1 MQIVIFFQIT
11 SQHKDDDY
19 YVETDES
26 QSSDESEH
34 LSSASLSSEVDI
46 AKVEDHSEEEMRP
59 VSETSFPSDVSI
71 AGSDQGHI
79 ETSSEKSS
87 SNGQPVVNMPMSRH
101 PKPPTPIATPRCS
114 SPPSNIFLASNNNTV
129 SEAISNAT
137 NHKDQDQTT
146 TSSTFEDVTA
156 QELFFNIEQLT
167 LQAKESFDFAS
178 KVRQQSL
185 RTANVNREKLSNVG
199 KSVVDNFT
207 TTSKKLEFFKALASS
222 TSTATTKPIK
232 PKSMTTCKQEDNAD
246 QTTAN
251 AGLSSPS
258 SLVKIAKPIKLD
270 LHSNIEPITTTSS
283 SSSSSG
289 LLKNTRDDDN
299 SLEIISTQHQQAFSK
314 LKMDSSPA
322 SSKRPVSPKYD
333 IAFPQ
338 SNLND
343 IASPRP
349 SSRIPKRNCLTNQQ
363 QNHTTPPMSPSVCL
377 SLPTEDQTEEDL
389 LTTTTGAKKIINSE
403 MDENRASTLPRS
415 SGSTA
420 NHGHHHSKI
429 KDTPSTRFLD
439 EHHPGL
445 TRSNSTHSNVSS
457 YSQTTQE
464 IFSSISSDLS
474 GLATQTSSLLESM
487 FGYQSTVAQTNTGSG
502 IMHRSQWNSDKYAA
516 ISQENNLSIK
526 DAVDRVLLGEGV
538 GWLKLNRLKRLME
551 EEMHRSLLLNYLQ
564 KKLGQHMTRDG
575 HIEDSG
581 VDRLVWKGL
590 LRLITA
596 LIHGLEYSLSFG
608 YGSNISVGIASAF
621 QLLEL
626 VHTHYWSPAENLGIS
641 NAGSPTII
649 TYDDHSSSSSVLST
663 TDNKAP
669 NVYLEVMKAKAAA
682 GLQRTGSNDSAGSS
696 TIHDNAFETESETET
711 ETGSFVVNPKVIAGN
726 SAKSNNLYPR
736 RSVVSE
742 GGELESMSS
751 HHQFDSAS
759 VAKLVPKKS
768 VLSGKYRFRGGT
780 LAPVFEQES
789 NQAIERSYLFET
801 IVPLTHIKLSPNT
814 SPMTTPQSRRSSAA
828 NLTVGSTSPSYLWHD
843 MQFWEDLFCDTVAQ
857 ERDLIGMN
865 SGAQELLERYQ
876 ALAENEKRVLEND
889 EDRLLSV
896 ILYNLAAFMLLMQV
910 KNSDNVYSSTLLVFF
925 FKVKKS
931 SIRQKIQRLMGK
943 CHLGLVHSVEIN
955 HLLDHLEYLEGND
968 VDLKPLPSRQMCR
981 RTFTVFA
988 GTDNQGELLFME
1000 VREDGLIIRS
1010 AKGALV
1016 ERWFYDEIVNMTFSP
1031 RTKVLCLWRRSGG
1044 LTELKKYH
1052 TKKCRDL
1059 YYCTKDAMESAAQ
1072 RGNFGGYDTPTNA
1085 STPTLGSR
1093 RRGSSNNSRRGSN
1106 NSASILDPSPHTGPG
1121 GSPGRKPL
1129 DVGGDYPVED
1139 LTTNEG
1145 CLLQV
1150 CMEGISLLFA
1160 KREEF
1165 IRLSHIRKCF
1175 TQKGNI
1181 FVVEEFHAGSRSVHQ
1196 RKFATKL
1203 ADQICYSVLC
1213 VFSYVAA
1220 GQQKKRA
1227 GHLQTTHRA
1236 APILPNTRSKTQSSS
1251 SVPLQ

>member
-1 MQIVIFFQIT
+1 MRIYDIDLLHYFFQIT
-11 SQHKDDDY
+11 SQHKDDFC
-19 YVETDES
+19 VETDES
-26 QSSDESEH
+26 QSSDDESEH

-46 AKVEDHSEEEMRP
+46 AKAEDHSEEEMRP

-87 SNGQPVVNMPMSRH
+87 SNGPPVVIPMTRH

-114 SPPSNIFLASNNNTV
+114 SPPSNIFLASNNNTF
-129 SEAISNAT
+129 SEATSIASNP
-137 NHKDQDQTT
+137 KDQDQTT
-146 TSSTFEDVTA
+146 ASTFEDVTA

-185 RTANVNREKLSNVG
+185 KTANINREKLSNVG
-199 KSVVDNFT
+199 RSVVDNFA
-207 TTSKKLEFFKALASS
+207 TTSKKLEFFKALANS
-222 TSTATTKPIK
+222 TSTSTTTKPIK
-232 PKSMTTCKQEDNAD
+232 PKSMTTCKQQADIVTTDDKDLD
-246 QTTAN
+246 QT
-251 AGLSSPS
+251 PI
-258 SLVKIAKPIKLD
+258 KIAKPIKLD
-270 LHSNIEPITTTSS
+270 LHSSIDPITASS
-283 SSSSSG
+283 SSELST
-289 LLKNTRDDDN
+289 NTRDNN
-299 SLEIISTQHQQAFSK
+299 SLEMISKQHQQAFSK

-322 SSKRPVSPKYD
+322 ASKRPVSPKYD

-349 SSRIPKRNCLTNQQ
+349 SSRIPKRNCLNNQQQ
-363 QNHTTPPMSPSVCL
+363 QNHTSTPPMSPSICL
-377 SLPTEDQTEEDL
+377 SLPIEDDQTEEDL
-389 LTTTTGAKKIINSE
+389 TASGAKKIITE
-403 MDENRASTLPRS
+403 MSENRPSTLPRA
-415 SGSTA
+415 SGSSSIT
-420 NHGHHHSKI
+420 NHHHSKI

-445 TRSNSTHSNVSS
+445 TRSNSTLSNVSS

-487 FGYQSTVAQTNTGSG
+487 FGYQSTVAQTNTAG
-502 IMHRSQWNSDKYAA
+502 IMHRQWNSDKYAA
-516 ISQENNLSIK
+516 ITQENNLSIK
-526 DAVDRVLLGEGV
+526 DTVDRVLLGEGV
-538 GWLKLNRLKRLME
+538 GWLKLNRLKKLME

-596 LIHGLEYSLSFG
+596 LIHGLEFSLSFG
-608 YGSNISVGIASAF
+608 YGSNVSVGIASAF

-649 TYDDHSSSSSVLST
+649 TNDDHSSSSVLSASS
-663 TDNKAP
+663 DNKAP
-669 NVYLEVMKAKAAA
+669 NVYLEVMKAKAA

-711 ETGSFVVNPKVIAGN
+711 ETGSFVANPKVIAN
-726 SAKSNNLYPR
+726 AAKSNSHCHPR

-742 GGELESMSS
+742 GELESFSS
-751 HHQFDSAS
+751 SHHHQFDSSS

-814 SPMTTPQSRRSSAA
+814 SSPMTTPQSRRSSAA
-828 NLTVGSTSPSYLWHD
+828 NLTVGCANPSYLWHD

-865 SGAQELLERYQ
+865 SGAEELLERYQ

-910 KNSDNVYSSTLLVFF
+910 S
-925 FKVKKS
+925 KKR
-931 SIRQKIQRLMGK
+931 I
-943 CHLGLVHSVEIN
+943 
-955 HLLDHLEYLEGND
+955 LLD
-968 VDLKPLPSRQMCR
+968 
-981 RTFTVFA
+981 
-988 GTDNQGELLFME
+988 
-1000 VREDGLIIRS
+1000 S
-1010 AKGALV
+1010 A
-1016 ERWFYDEIVNMTFSP
+1016 P
-1031 RTKVLCLWRRSGG
+1031 PPQ
-1044 LTELKKYH
+1044 
-1052 TKKCRDL
+1052 
-1059 YYCTKDAMESAAQ
+1059 YC
-1072 RGNFGGYDTPTNA
+1072 
-1085 STPTLGSR
+1085 
-1093 RRGSSNNSRRGSN
+1093 
-1106 NSASILDPSPHTGPG
+1106 
-1121 GSPGRKPL
+1121 
-1129 DVGGDYPVED
+1129 
-1139 LTTNEG
+1139 
-1145 CLLQV
+1145 
-1150 CMEGISLLFA
+1150 
-1160 KREEF
+1160 
-1165 IRLSHIRKCF
+1165 
-1175 TQKGNI
+1175 
-1181 FVVEEFHAGSRSVHQ
+1181 
-1196 RKFATKL
+1196 
-1203 ADQICYSVLC
+1203 
-1213 VFSYVAA
+1213 
-1220 GQQKKRA
+1220 
-1227 GHLQTTHRA
+1227 
-1236 APILPNTRSKTQSSS
+1236 
-1251 SVPLQ
+1251 

>member
-1 MQIVIFFQIT
+1 
-11 SQHKDDDY
+11 
-19 YVETDES
+19 
-26 QSSDESEH
+26 
-34 LSSASLSSEVDI
+34 
-46 AKVEDHSEEEMRP
+46 MRP

-87 SNGQPVVNMPMSRH
+87 SNGPPVVIPMSRH

-129 SEAISNAT
+129 SEPTSIASNP
-137 NHKDQDQTT
+137 KDQDQTT
-146 TSSTFEDVTA
+146 ASTFEDVTA

-185 RTANVNREKLSNVG
+185 KTANVNREKLSNVG
-199 KSVVDNFT
+199 RSVVDNFA
-207 TTSKKLEFFKALASS
+207 TTSKKLEFFKALANS
-222 TSTATTKPIK
+222 TSTSTTTKPIK
-232 PKSMTTCKQEDNAD
+232 PKSMTTCKQQADIVTTEDKDLD
-246 QTTAN
+246 QT
-251 AGLSSPS
+251 PI
-258 SLVKIAKPIKLD
+258 KIAKPIKLD
-270 LHSNIEPITTTSS
+270 LHSSIDPITASS
-283 SSSSSG
+283 SSELST
-289 LLKNTRDDDN
+289 NTRDNN
-299 SLEIISTQHQQAFSK
+299 SLEMISKQHQQAFSK

-322 SSKRPVSPKYD
+322 AASKRPVSPKYD

-349 SSRIPKRNCLTNQQ
+349 SSRIPKRNCLNNQQQ
-363 QNHTTPPMSPSVCL
+363 QNHTSTPPMSPSICL
-377 SLPTEDQTEEDL
+377 SLPIEDDQTEEDL
-389 LTTTTGAKKIINSE
+389 TTSGAKKIITE
-403 MDENRASTLPRS
+403 MSENRPSTLPRA
-415 SGSTA
+415 SGSSSTT
-420 NHGHHHSKI
+420 NHHHSKI

-445 TRSNSTHSNVSS
+445 TRSNSTLSNVSS

-487 FGYQSTVAQTNTGSG
+487 FGYQSTVAQTNTAG
-502 IMHRSQWNSDKYAA
+502 IMHRQWNSDKYAA
-516 ISQENNLSIK
+516 ITQENNLSIK
-526 DAVDRVLLGEGV
+526 DTVDRVLLGEGV
-538 GWLKLNRLKRLME
+538 GWLKLNRLKKLME

-596 LIHGLEYSLSFG
+596 LIHGLEFSLSFG
-608 YGSNISVGIASAF
+608 YGSNVSVGIASAF

-649 TYDDHSSSSSVLST
+649 TNDDHSSSSVLSASS
-663 TDNKAP
+663 DNKAP
-669 NVYLEVMKAKAAA
+669 NVYLEVMKAKAA

-711 ETGSFVVNPKVIAGN
+711 ETGSFVANPKVIAN
-726 SAKSNNLYPR
+726 AAKSNSHCHPR

-742 GGELESMSS
+742 GELESLSS
-751 HHQFDSAS
+751 SHHHQFDSSS

-814 SPMTTPQSRRSSAA
+814 SSPMTTPQSRRSSAA
-828 NLTVGSTSPSYLWHD
+828 NLTVGCANPSYLWHD

-865 SGAQELLERYQ
+865 SGAEELLERYQ

-910 KNSDNVYSSTLLVFF
+910 S
-925 FKVKKS
+925 KKR
-931 SIRQKIQRLMGK
+931 I
-943 CHLGLVHSVEIN
+943 
-955 HLLDHLEYLEGND
+955 LLD
-968 VDLKPLPSRQMCR
+968 
-981 RTFTVFA
+981 
-988 GTDNQGELLFME
+988 
-1000 VREDGLIIRS
+1000 S
-1010 AKGALV
+1010 A
-1016 ERWFYDEIVNMTFSP
+1016 P
-1031 RTKVLCLWRRSGG
+1031 PPQ
-1044 LTELKKYH
+1044 
-1052 TKKCRDL
+1052 
-1059 YYCTKDAMESAAQ
+1059 YC
-1072 RGNFGGYDTPTNA
+1072 
-1085 STPTLGSR
+1085 
-1093 RRGSSNNSRRGSN
+1093 
-1106 NSASILDPSPHTGPG
+1106 
-1121 GSPGRKPL
+1121 
-1129 DVGGDYPVED
+1129 
-1139 LTTNEG
+1139 
-1145 CLLQV
+1145 
-1150 CMEGISLLFA
+1150 
-1160 KREEF
+1160 
-1165 IRLSHIRKCF
+1165 
-1175 TQKGNI
+1175 
-1181 FVVEEFHAGSRSVHQ
+1181 
-1196 RKFATKL
+1196 
-1203 ADQICYSVLC
+1203 
-1213 VFSYVAA
+1213 
-1220 GQQKKRA
+1220 
-1227 GHLQTTHRA
+1227 
-1236 APILPNTRSKTQSSS
+1236 
-1251 SVPLQ
+1251 

>member
-1 MQIVIFFQIT
+1 M
-11 SQHKDDDY
+11 
-19 YVETDES
+19 
-26 QSSDESEH
+26 
-34 LSSASLSSEVDI
+34 SSEVDI
-46 AKVEDHSEEEMRP
+46 AKAEDHSEEEMRP

-87 SNGQPVVNMPMSRH
+87 SNGPPVVIPMTRH

-114 SPPSNIFLASNNNTV
+114 SPPSNIFLASNNNTF
-129 SEAISNAT
+129 SEPTSIASNP
-137 NHKDQDQTT
+137 KDQDQTT
-146 TSSTFEDVTA
+146 ASTFEDVTA

-185 RTANVNREKLSNVG
+185 KTANVNREKLSNVG
-199 KSVVDNFT
+199 RSVVDNFA
-207 TTSKKLEFFKALASS
+207 TTSKKLEFFKALANS
-222 TSTATTKPIK
+222 TSTSTTTKPIK
-232 PKSMTTCKQEDNAD
+232 PKSMTTCKQQADIVTTEDKDLD
-246 QTTAN
+246 QT
-251 AGLSSPS
+251 PI
-258 SLVKIAKPIKLD
+258 KIAKPIKLD
-270 LHSNIEPITTTSS
+270 LHSSIDPIAASS
-283 SSSSSG
+283 SSELST
-289 LLKNTRDDDN
+289 NTRDNN
-299 SLEIISTQHQQAFSK
+299 SLEMISKQHQQAFSK

-322 SSKRPVSPKYD
+322 AASKRPVSPKYD

-349 SSRIPKRNCLTNQQ
+349 SSRIPKRNCLNNQQQ
-363 QNHTTPPMSPSVCL
+363 QNHTSTPPMSPSICL
-377 SLPTEDQTEEDL
+377 SLPIEDDQTEEDL
-389 LTTTTGAKKIINSE
+389 TASGAKKIITE
-403 MDENRASTLPRS
+403 MSENRPSTLPRA
-415 SGSTA
+415 SGSSSIT
-420 NHGHHHSKI
+420 NHHHSKI

-445 TRSNSTHSNVSS
+445 TRSNSTLSNVSS

-487 FGYQSTVAQTNTGSG
+487 FGYQSTVAQTNTAG
-502 IMHRSQWNSDKYAA
+502 IMHRQWNSDKYAA
-516 ISQENNLSIK
+516 ITQENNLSIK
-526 DAVDRVLLGEGV
+526 DTVDRVLLGEGV
-538 GWLKLNRLKRLME
+538 GWLKLNRLKKLME

-596 LIHGLEYSLSFG
+596 LIHGLEFSLSFG
-608 YGSNISVGIASAF
+608 YGSNVSVGIASAF

-649 TYDDHSSSSSVLST
+649 TNDDHSSSSSVLSAS

-669 NVYLEVMKAKAAA
+669 NVYLEVMKAKAA

-711 ETGSFVVNPKVIAGN
+711 ETGSFVANPKVIAN
-726 SAKSNNLYPR
+726 AAKSNSHCHPR

-742 GGELESMSS
+742 GELESLSS
-751 HHQFDSAS
+751 SHHHQFDSSS

-814 SPMTTPQSRRSSAA
+814 SSPMTTPQSRRSSAA
-828 NLTVGSTSPSYLWHD
+828 NLTVGCANPSYLWHD

-865 SGAQELLERYQ
+865 SGAEELLERYQ

-910 KNSDNVYSSTLLVFF
+910 S
-925 FKVKKS
+925 KKR
-931 SIRQKIQRLMGK
+931 I
-943 CHLGLVHSVEIN
+943 
-955 HLLDHLEYLEGND
+955 LLD
-968 VDLKPLPSRQMCR
+968 
-981 RTFTVFA
+981 
-988 GTDNQGELLFME
+988 
-1000 VREDGLIIRS
+1000 S
-1010 AKGALV
+1010 A
-1016 ERWFYDEIVNMTFSP
+1016 P
-1031 RTKVLCLWRRSGG
+1031 PPQ
-1044 LTELKKYH
+1044 
-1052 TKKCRDL
+1052 
-1059 YYCTKDAMESAAQ
+1059 YC
-1072 RGNFGGYDTPTNA
+1072 
-1085 STPTLGSR
+1085 
-1093 RRGSSNNSRRGSN
+1093 
-1106 NSASILDPSPHTGPG
+1106 
-1121 GSPGRKPL
+1121 
-1129 DVGGDYPVED
+1129 
-1139 LTTNEG
+1139 
-1145 CLLQV
+1145 
-1150 CMEGISLLFA
+1150 
-1160 KREEF
+1160 
-1165 IRLSHIRKCF
+1165 
-1175 TQKGNI
+1175 
-1181 FVVEEFHAGSRSVHQ
+1181 
-1196 RKFATKL
+1196 
-1203 ADQICYSVLC
+1203 
-1213 VFSYVAA
+1213 
-1220 GQQKKRA
+1220 
-1227 GHLQTTHRA
+1227 
-1236 APILPNTRSKTQSSS
+1236 
-1251 SVPLQ
+1251 

>member
-270 LHSNIEPITTTSS
+270 LHSSIDPITASS
-283 SSSSSG
+283 PSSELS
-289 LLKNTRDDDN
+289 TRDDN
-299 SLEIISTQHQQAFSK
+299 SLEMISKQHQQAFSK

-322 SSKRPVSPKYD
+322 ASKRPVSPKYD

-349 SSRIPKRNCLTNQQ
+349 SSRIPKRNCLSNQQ
-363 QNHTTPPMSPSVCL
+363 QNHTSTPPMSPSICL
-377 SLPTEDQTEEDL
+377 SLPIEDDQTEEDL
-389 LTTTTGAKKIINSE
+389 TTASGAKKNNTE
-403 MDENRASTLPRS
+403 MSENRPSTLPRA
-415 SGSTA
+415 SGSGS
-420 NHGHHHSKI
+420 NHHHSKI

-445 TRSNSTHSNVSS
+445 TRSNSTLSNVSS

-487 FGYQSTVAQTNTGSG
+487 FGYQSTVAQTNTSAG
-502 IMHRSQWNSDKYAA
+502 IMHRQWNSDKYAA
-516 ISQENNLSIK
+516 ITQENNLSIK
-526 DAVDRVLLGEGV
+526 DTVDRVLLGEGV
-538 GWLKLNRLKRLME
+538 GWLKLNRLKKLME

-596 LIHGLEYSLSFG
+596 LIHGLEFSLSFG
-608 YGSNISVGIASAF
+608 YGSNVSVGIASAF

-649 TYDDHSSSSSVLST
+649 TNDDHSSSSSVLSAS

-669 NVYLEVMKAKAAA
+669 NVYLEVMKAKAA

-711 ETGSFVVNPKVIAGN
+711 ETGSFVANPKVIAN
-726 SAKSNNLYPR
+726 AAKSNNLCHPR

-742 GGELESMSS
+742 GELESLSS
-751 HHQFDSAS
+751 SHHHHQFDSSS

-828 NLTVGSTSPSYLWHD
+828 NLTVGCANPSYLWHD

-865 SGAQELLERYQ
+865 SGAEELLERYQ

-910 KNSDNVYSSTLLVFF
+910 KR
-925 FKVKKS
+925 KKEF
-931 SIRQKIQRLMGK
+931 R
-943 CHLGLVHSVEIN
+943 
-955 HLLDHLEYLEGND
+955 
-968 VDLKPLPSRQMCR
+968 
-981 RTFTVFA
+981 
-988 GTDNQGELLFME
+988 
-1000 VREDGLIIRS
+1000 
-1010 AKGALV
+1010 
-1016 ERWFYDEIVNMTFSP
+1016 
-1031 RTKVLCLWRRSGG
+1031 
-1044 LTELKKYH
+1044 
-1052 TKKCRDL
+1052 
-1059 YYCTKDAMESAAQ
+1059 CT
-1072 RGNFGGYDTPTNA
+1072 
-1085 STPTLGSR
+1085 
-1093 RRGSSNNSRRGSN
+1093 
-1106 NSASILDPSPHTGPG
+1106 
-1121 GSPGRKPL
+1121 
-1129 DVGGDYPVED
+1129 
-1139 LTTNEG
+1139 
-1145 CLLQV
+1145 C
-1150 CMEGISLLFA
+1150 
-1160 KREEF
+1160 
-1165 IRLSHIRKCF
+1165 
-1175 TQKGNI
+1175 
-1181 FVVEEFHAGSRSVHQ
+1181 
-1196 RKFATKL
+1196 
-1203 ADQICYSVLC
+1203 
-1213 VFSYVAA
+1213 
-1220 GQQKKRA
+1220 
-1227 GHLQTTHRA
+1227 
-1236 APILPNTRSKTQSSS
+1236 
-1251 SVPLQ
+1251 

>member
-1 MQIVIFFQIT
+1 MRIYDIDLLHYFFQIT
-11 SQHKDDDY
+11 SQHKDDFC
-19 YVETDES
+19 VETDES
-26 QSSDESEH
+26 QSSDDESEH

-46 AKVEDHSEEEMRP
+46 AKAEDHSEEEMRP

-87 SNGQPVVNMPMSRH
+87 SNGPPVVIPMSRH

-129 SEAISNAT
+129 SEPTSIASNP
-137 NHKDQDQTT
+137 KDQDQTT
-146 TSSTFEDVTA
+146 ASTFEDVTA

-185 RTANVNREKLSNVG
+185 KTANVNREKLSNVG
-199 KSVVDNFT
+199 RSVVDNFA
-207 TTSKKLEFFKALASS
+207 TTSKKLEFFKALANS
-222 TSTATTKPIK
+222 TSTSTTTKPIK
-232 PKSMTTCKQEDNAD
+232 PKSMTTCKQQADIVTTEDKDLD
-246 QTTAN
+246 QT
-251 AGLSSPS
+251 PI
-258 SLVKIAKPIKLD
+258 KIAKPIKLD
-270 LHSNIEPITTTSS
+270 LHSSIDPITASS
-283 SSSSSG
+283 SSELST
-289 LLKNTRDDDN
+289 NTRDNN
-299 SLEIISTQHQQAFSK
+299 SLEMISKQHQQAFSK

-322 SSKRPVSPKYD
+322 ASKRPVSPKYD

-349 SSRIPKRNCLTNQQ
+349 SSRIPKRNCLNNQQQ
-363 QNHTTPPMSPSVCL
+363 QNHTSTPPMSPSICL
-377 SLPTEDQTEEDL
+377 SLPIEDDQTEEDL
-389 LTTTTGAKKIINSE
+389 TTSGAKKIITE
-403 MDENRASTLPRS
+403 MSENRPSTLPRA
-415 SGSTA
+415 SGSSSTT
-420 NHGHHHSKI
+420 NHHHSKI

-445 TRSNSTHSNVSS
+445 TRSNSTLSNVSS

-487 FGYQSTVAQTNTGSG
+487 FGYQSTVAQTNTAG
-502 IMHRSQWNSDKYAA
+502 IMHRQWNSDKYAA
-516 ISQENNLSIK
+516 ITQENNLSIK
-526 DAVDRVLLGEGV
+526 DTVDRVLLGEGV
-538 GWLKLNRLKRLME
+538 GWLKLNRLKKLME

-596 LIHGLEYSLSFG
+596 LIHGLEFSLSFG
-608 YGSNISVGIASAF
+608 YGSNVSVGIASAF

-649 TYDDHSSSSSVLST
+649 TNDDHSSSSSVLSAS

-669 NVYLEVMKAKAAA
+669 NVYLEVMKAKAA

-711 ETGSFVVNPKVIAGN
+711 ETGSFVANPKVIAN
-726 SAKSNNLYPR
+726 AAKSNSHCHPR

-742 GGELESMSS
+742 GELESLSS
-751 HHQFDSAS
+751 SHHHQFDSSS

-828 NLTVGSTSPSYLWHD
+828 NLTVGCANPSYLWHD

-865 SGAQELLERYQ
+865 SGAEELLERYQ

-910 KNSDNVYSSTLLVFF
+910 S
-925 FKVKKS
+925 KKR
-931 SIRQKIQRLMGK
+931 I
-943 CHLGLVHSVEIN
+943 
-955 HLLDHLEYLEGND
+955 LLD
-968 VDLKPLPSRQMCR
+968 
-981 RTFTVFA
+981 
-988 GTDNQGELLFME
+988 
-1000 VREDGLIIRS
+1000 S
-1010 AKGALV
+1010 A
-1016 ERWFYDEIVNMTFSP
+1016 P
-1031 RTKVLCLWRRSGG
+1031 PPQ
-1044 LTELKKYH
+1044 
-1052 TKKCRDL
+1052 
-1059 YYCTKDAMESAAQ
+1059 YC
-1072 RGNFGGYDTPTNA
+1072 
-1085 STPTLGSR
+1085 
-1093 RRGSSNNSRRGSN
+1093 
-1106 NSASILDPSPHTGPG
+1106 
-1121 GSPGRKPL
+1121 
-1129 DVGGDYPVED
+1129 
-1139 LTTNEG
+1139 
-1145 CLLQV
+1145 
-1150 CMEGISLLFA
+1150 
-1160 KREEF
+1160 
-1165 IRLSHIRKCF
+1165 
-1175 TQKGNI
+1175 
-1181 FVVEEFHAGSRSVHQ
+1181 
-1196 RKFATKL
+1196 
-1203 ADQICYSVLC
+1203 
-1213 VFSYVAA
+1213 
-1220 GQQKKRA
+1220 
-1227 GHLQTTHRA
+1227 
-1236 APILPNTRSKTQSSS
+1236 
-1251 SVPLQ
+1251 

>member
-1 MQIVIFFQIT
+1 MRIYDITLFLFQIT
-11 SQHKDDDY
+11 SQHKDDFC
-19 YVETDES
+19 VETDES
-26 QSSDESEH
+26 QSSDDESEH

-46 AKVEDHSEEEMRP
+46 AKAEDHSEEEMRP

-87 SNGQPVVNMPMSRH
+87 SNGRAPVVMPMTRH

-129 SEAISNAT
+129 SEATSIASNP
-137 NHKDQDQTT
+137 KDQDQTT
-146 TSSTFEDVTA
+146 ASTFEDVTA

-185 RTANVNREKLSNVG
+185 KNVNREKLSNVG
-199 KSVVDNFT
+199 RSVVDNFA
-207 TTSKKLEFFKALASS
+207 TTSKKLEFFKALANS
-222 TSTATTKPIK
+222 TSTSTTTKPIK
-232 PKSMTTCKQEDNAD
+232 PKSMTTCKQQAVTTEGKDLD
-246 QTTAN
+246 QTTI
-251 AGLSSPS
+251 
-258 SLVKIAKPIKLD
+258 KIAKPIKLD
-270 LHSNIEPITTTSS
+270 LHSNIDPITASS
-283 SSSSSG
+283 PSSELS
-289 LLKNTRDDDN
+289 TRDDN
-299 SLEIISTQHQQAFSK
+299 SLEMISKQHQQAFSK

-322 SSKRPVSPKYD
+322 ASKRPVSPKYD

-349 SSRIPKRNCLTNQQ
+349 SSRIPKRNCLSNQQ
-363 QNHTTPPMSPSVCL
+363 QNHTSTPPMSPSICL
-377 SLPTEDQTEEDL
+377 SLPIEDDQTEEDL
-389 LTTTTGAKKIINSE
+389 TTSGAKKINAE
-403 MDENRASTLPRS
+403 MSENRPSTLPRA
-415 SGSTA
+415 SGSGS
-420 NHGHHHSKI
+420 NHHHSKI

-445 TRSNSTHSNVSS
+445 TRSNSTLSNVSS

-487 FGYQSTVAQTNTGSG
+487 FGYQSTVAQTNTSAG
-502 IMHRSQWNSDKYAA
+502 IMHRQWNSDKYAA
-516 ISQENNLSIK
+516 ITQENNLSIK
-526 DAVDRVLLGEGV
+526 DTVDRVLLGEGV
-538 GWLKLNRLKRLME
+538 GWLKLNRLKKLME

-596 LIHGLEYSLSFG
+596 LIHGLEFSLSFG
-608 YGSNISVGIASAF
+608 YGSNVSVGIASAF

-649 TYDDHSSSSSVLST
+649 TNDDHSSSSSVLSAS

-669 NVYLEVMKAKAAA
+669 NVYLEVMKAKAA

-711 ETGSFVVNPKVIAGN
+711 ETGSFVANPKVIAN
-726 SAKSNNLYPR
+726 AAKSNNLCHPR

-742 GGELESMSS
+742 GELESLSS
-751 HHQFDSAS
+751 SHHHHQFDSSSS

-828 NLTVGSTSPSYLWHD
+828 NLTVGCANPSYLWHD

-865 SGAQELLERYQ
+865 SGAEELLERYQ

-910 KNSDNVYSSTLLVFF
+910 KR
-925 FKVKKS
+925 KKKF
-931 SIRQKIQRLMGK
+931 R
-943 CHLGLVHSVEIN
+943 
-955 HLLDHLEYLEGND
+955 
-968 VDLKPLPSRQMCR
+968 
-981 RTFTVFA
+981 
-988 GTDNQGELLFME
+988 
-1000 VREDGLIIRS
+1000 
-1010 AKGALV
+1010 
-1016 ERWFYDEIVNMTFSP
+1016 
-1031 RTKVLCLWRRSGG
+1031 
-1044 LTELKKYH
+1044 
-1052 TKKCRDL
+1052 
-1059 YYCTKDAMESAAQ
+1059 CT
-1072 RGNFGGYDTPTNA
+1072 
-1085 STPTLGSR
+1085 
-1093 RRGSSNNSRRGSN
+1093 
-1106 NSASILDPSPHTGPG
+1106 
-1121 GSPGRKPL
+1121 
-1129 DVGGDYPVED
+1129 
-1139 LTTNEG
+1139 
-1145 CLLQV
+1145 C
-1150 CMEGISLLFA
+1150 
-1160 KREEF
+1160 
-1165 IRLSHIRKCF
+1165 
-1175 TQKGNI
+1175 
-1181 FVVEEFHAGSRSVHQ
+1181 
-1196 RKFATKL
+1196 
-1203 ADQICYSVLC
+1203 
-1213 VFSYVAA
+1213 
-1220 GQQKKRA
+1220 
-1227 GHLQTTHRA
+1227 
-1236 APILPNTRSKTQSSS
+1236 
-1251 SVPLQ
+1251 